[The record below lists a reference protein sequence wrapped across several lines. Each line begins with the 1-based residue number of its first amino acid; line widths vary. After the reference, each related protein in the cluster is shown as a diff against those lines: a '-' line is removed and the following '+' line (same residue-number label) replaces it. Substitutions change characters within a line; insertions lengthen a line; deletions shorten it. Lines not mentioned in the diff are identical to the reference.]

1 MFDVVY
7 KYFFDIMYK
16 YFNVAYKFKIT
27 GPN

>member
-16 YFNVAYKFKIT
+16 YFNVAYKFKIS
-27 GPN
+27 GPK